1 MLLAVKHPLRGVG
14 ARPFLRPRLA
24 PFAVSRHVGPRATAT
39 VGLRF
44 AASTPPAPPSNPPP
58 PPPPASNLPPP
69 ASDPPPAADPPAK
82 DEPPTTVDAIEHPAT
97 NAHTD
102 AHVPEGYDEGSAGQV
117 EREHCS
123 VYISQVLPIRLGS
136 WDPRPWVAAWF
147 EEALLADL
155 VAVTNEL
162 KGRHAFKVESWE
174 VARKDGGVVCHFS
187 YVPPAL
193 DQLPRKAFT
202 NDFHTP
208 EDAIPDPVSPS
219 ALFLPLFVEAAHKHG
234 GFPTWIG
241 PWWSS
246 LLDGT
251 GMNRRASACSN
262 EAGHYLFSGD
272 LAAPKGADGHAPE
285 LRGWQRTAG
294 AGRVWMVRG
303 RQWTEDMHR
312 FPSARLRV
320 EFDGPD
326 VSQEVLYTLF
336 RPYGKIH
343 DIVPPTPVPAG
354 QLRSAL
360 VTFRRISTAVN
371 ANNALHGFSTRTKS
385 ADFEGQVPD
394 APLSRLRIYF
404 ERPLKAHYFRDWVSN
419 HPRIAL
425 PVLAF
430 LIGMFSYTFFDPI
443 REFFVKARIEGMWN
457 LEQYPTVQFIKDNII
472 MPVKN
477 TLWPSKGRR
486 WKRNVDD
493 LGRASFRDRV
503 EAERNVE
510 RWLTEFPSTFIVVT
524 GPPGSGKHDLVD
536 RALKDEKKPA
546 LVIDCAEIG
555 KAKTDTALV
564 DGLAGQTGYW
574 PVFSFLQSINGLIDL
589 ASVGLIGQKSGF
601 STPAD
606 QQMRNILDIVAG
618 ALKEV
623 STHEREKRADQ
634 QQHKR
639 DEVNLAADRERR
651 LRLIEQGIWHD
662 GRLDCVAG
670 NGIMSELG
678 FGIEQASAD
687 DVEGAAPLMASTA
700 PIDGEAVPPTGAS
713 IAFDKEV
720 AAATQPTPKVEEEVD
735 SDAELIKTLPVVVLR
750 NFAFKPARGELWTVL
765 AEWGASL
772 IENKIAHVIVVGEG
786 SIASKALTAAL
797 PSKPLNQVNLS
808 DADDYNALEFV
819 REKLSTE
826 GHPVELTPEETSD
839 VAKLGGRMVDLE
851 LLVYKVR
858 SGQKLSTAVEDIVL
872 RNAVEIRKTAFG
884 DDSDEAKALPWT
896 RAQAWKIVSSL
907 AKSPE
912 LGYAQLLS
920 EFPFKGADT
929 CLKAMEEHGLIFIT
943 AGTGGRTCPAMVR
956 PGKPVFRES
965 FRGLVADPIFHA
977 MCQIEYNAAVTK
989 KAEADIADY
998 EAELAKLKSITTG
1011 GDNLGV
1017 ATSGWFGAGSAIH
1030 QRAQY
1035 LAESLG
1041 KAMEKIR
1048 KAEADSAEQLKAFA
1062 LDGKRRK

>member
-1 MLLAVKHPLRGVG
+1 MLAVKHPLRGVG
-14 ARPFLRPRLA
+14 VRPFLQPRLA
-24 PFAVSRHVGPRATAT
+24 PSLISRARGPSATTAL
-39 VGLRF
+39 GLRF
-44 AASTPPAPPSNPPP
+44 AATVPPPPPTGPPPPSNPPP
-58 PPPPASNLPPP
+58 PASN
-69 ASDPPPAADPPAK
+69 PPPAADPPK
-82 DEPPTTVDAIEHPAT
+82 DEVPEHTEHPADHE
-97 NAHTD
+97 HTD

-117 EREHCS
+117 QREHCS
-123 VYISQVLPIRLGS
+123 VFISQVLPIRLGS
-136 WDPRPWVAAWF
+136 WDPRPWVASWY
-147 EEALLADL
+147 EGALLAEL
-155 VAVTNEL
+155 VNITNDL

-174 VARKDGGVVCHFS
+174 VARKDGGVFCHFS

-193 DQLPRKAFT
+193 DQLPRKAFDH
-202 NDFHTP
+202 DFHTP
-208 EDAIPDPVSPS
+208 EEAIPDPVSPS
-219 ALFLPLFVEAAHKHG
+219 ALFLPLFIEAAHKHG
-234 GFPTWIG
+234 GWPTWIG

-251 GMNRRASACSN
+251 GINRRASACSN

-272 LAAPKGADGHAPE
+272 LAPPKGADGHVPE

-303 RQWTEDMHR
+303 RQWTEDMNR

-336 RPYGKIH
+336 RPYGRIH
-343 DIVPPTPVPAG
+343 DIAPPTPVPAG

-371 ANNALHGFSTRTKS
+371 ANNALHGFNTHIKS
-385 ADFEGQVPD
+385 ADYEGRRSD
-394 APLSRLRIYF
+394 APLTRLRIYF

-457 LEQYPTVQFIKDNII
+457 LEQYPTVQFIKDNIV

-477 TLWPSKGRR
+477 TLWPAKARR

-536 RALKDEKKPA
+536 RVLKDEKKPN

-555 KAKTDTALV
+555 KAKSDTALV
-564 DGLAGQTGYW
+564 DGLASQTGYW

-589 ASVGLIGQKSGF
+589 ASMGLIGQKSGF

-606 QQMRNILDIVAG
+606 QQMRNILDIVAS

-623 STHEREKRADQ
+623 SSHAREKRASE
-634 QQHKR
+634 QQHQR
-639 DEVNLAADRERR
+639 DEINLAADRERQQ
-651 LRLIEQGIWHD
+651 RLIEQGIWHD

-678 FGIEQASAD
+678 FGIEQPSEL
-687 DVEGAAPLMASTA
+687 DVVGAAPLMGSTA
-700 PIDGEAVPPTGAS
+700 PIAGEAVPPTGVS

-720 AAATQPTPKVEEEVD
+720 TAATQVAKAEEEVD

-750 NFAFKPARGELWTVL
+750 NFAFKPARGELWNVM

-772 IENKIAHVIVVGEG
+772 IENKVAHVIVVGEG
-786 SIASKALTAAL
+786 SVASKTLTAAL

-819 REKLSTE
+819 REKLSTD
-826 GHPVELTPEETSD
+826 GHQVELTAEETAD

-858 SGQKLSTAVEDIVL
+858 SGQSLSTAVEDIVL

-896 RAQAWKIVSSL
+896 RAQAWKIVSAL
-907 AKSPE
+907 AKQPE
-912 LGYAQLLS
+912 LSYAQLLS

-965 FRGLVADPIFHA
+965 FRSLVDEPIFHA

-998 EAELAKLKSITTG
+998 EAELAKLKSITSD
-1011 GDNLGV
+1011 GDHLGV
-1017 ATSGWFGAGSAIH
+1017 AAAGWFGAGSPIH

-1041 KAMEKIR
+1041 KSMDKIR
-1048 KAEADSAEQLKAFA
+1048 KAEADSAEQIKAFT
-1062 LDGKRRK
+1062 LDGKKRK

>member
-1 MLLAVKHPLRGVG
+1 MLPAVKHPLRGVG
-14 ARPFLRPRLA
+14 VRPFLRPRLA
-24 PFAVSRHVGPRATAT
+24 PFAASRQCGLRPTA
-39 VGLRF
+39 GLRF
-44 AASTPPAPPSNPPP
+44 AASTPPPPPTTPPP
-58 PPPPASNLPPP
+58 PPNTPPP
-69 ASDPPPAADPPAK
+69 PSDPPPPPSNPPPAADPPK
-82 DEPPTTVDAIEHPAT
+82 DAPVDPTEHPAD
-97 NAHTD
+97 HTHSD
-102 AHVPEGYDEGSAGQV
+102 AHVPDGFDEGSAGQV
-117 EREHCS
+117 QREHS
-123 VYISQVLPIRLGS
+123 SIFISQVLPIRLGS
-136 WDPRPWVAAWF
+136 LDPRPWVAAWF
-147 EEALLADL
+147 EDALLANL
-155 VAVTNEL
+155 VTITSEL
-162 KGRHAFKVESWE
+162 KGRHAFRVESWE
-174 VARKDGGVVCHFS
+174 VARKDGGVFCHFS
-187 YVPPAL
+187 YVTPAV
-193 DQLPRKAFT
+193 DQLPRKAFA

-208 EDAIPDPVSPS
+208 EEAIPDPISAS

-234 GFPTWIG
+234 GWPTWIG

-246 LLDGT
+246 LLDGR

-272 LAAPKGADGHAPE
+272 LAPPKGGADGQSPE

-303 RQWTEDMHR
+303 RQWTEDMNR

-336 RPYGKIH
+336 RPYGRIFN
-343 DIVPPTPVPAG
+343 ITPPTPVPAG

-360 VTFRRISTAVN
+360 VMFRRVSTAVN
-371 ANNALHGFSTRTKS
+371 ANNSLHGFLTPTKS
-385 ADFEGQVPD
+385 ADYEGRSPD

-404 ERPLKAHYFRDWVSN
+404 EHPLKAHYFRDWVSN

-443 REFFVKARIEGMWN
+443 REFFVKARIEGIWN
-457 LEQYPTVQFIKDNII
+457 LQQYPMVQFVRDNIV

-477 TLWPSKGRR
+477 TLWPSRASR

-510 RWLTEFPSTFIVVT
+510 HWLTEFPSTFIVVT

-536 RALKDEKKPA
+536 RVLKDSKKPS
-546 LVIDCAEIG
+546 LVIDCGEVG
-555 KAKTDTALV
+555 KAKSDSSLV

-574 PVFSFLQSINGLIDL
+574 PVFSFLQNINGLIDL

-606 QQMRNILDIVAG
+606 QQMRNILDIVAN

-623 STHEREKRADQ
+623 SSHAREDRVAAEQHERNK
-634 QQHKR
+634 
-639 DEVNLAADRERR
+639 VSLAADREKRQR
-651 LRLIEQGIWHD
+651 MVEQGTWHD

-670 NGIMSELG
+670 NGPISELG
-678 FGIEQASAD
+678 FGIEEMTEN
-687 DVEGAAPLMASTA
+687 DVSGVAPLLGSTA
-700 PIDGEAVPPTGAS
+700 PITGEAVPPTGSS
-713 IAFDKEV
+713 IAFDKEIK
-720 AAATQPTPKVEEEVD
+720 AATQSDRPDVDVD

-750 NFAFKPARGELWTVL
+750 NFAFKPARGELWSVL

-772 IENKIAHVIVVGEG
+772 IENKVAHVIVVGEG
-786 SIASKALTAAL
+786 SVAGKTLTAAL

-826 GHPVELTPEETSD
+826 GHPVELTAEETAD

-858 SGQKLSTAVEDIVL
+858 NGQNLTAAVDDIVL

-896 RAQAWKIVSSL
+896 RAQAWKVVSSL
-907 AKSPE
+907 ARNPE
-912 LGYAQLLS
+912 MGYAQLLS

-943 AGTGGRTCPAMVR
+943 ASTGGRTCPAMVK

-965 FRGLVADPIFHA
+965 FKSLVDEPIFHA
-977 MCQIEYNAAVTK
+977 MCQIEYNAAVIK
-989 KAEADIADY
+989 KAEADIAGY
-998 EAELAKLKSITTG
+998 EAELAQLKSIASD
-1011 GDNLGV
+1011 GDRLNV
-1017 ATSGWFGAGSAIH
+1017 ATAGWFGTGSSVH

-1041 KAMEKIR
+1041 KCMDKIR
-1048 KAEADSAEQLKAFA
+1048 KAEADSAEQLKAFKV
-1062 LDGKRRK
+1062 DPKRRK